1 MLVILGVQS
10 GAFKEERSFY
20 SHKKYQENLQIA
32 EYHSINFWYIYT
44 IERSILLCQFSTSMS
59 ESSFRVIVL
68 PLLVYL
74 DFELD
79 IEQDEVWNTLFV
91 GVILIGG
98 IN

>member
-1 MLVILGVQS
+1 
-10 GAFKEERSFY
+10 
-20 SHKKYQENLQIA
+20 
-32 EYHSINFWYIYT
+32 
-44 IERSILLCQFSTSMS
+44 MS